1 MSNVRNHQNVQP
13 AIRFKGFTDAWEQ
26 RKFSELFQKS
36 SEKNTNLSFSR
47 SQVLTG
53 ATMTDSD
60 RDINSDDD
68 YMKTY
73 NVIHVG
79 DILFEG
85 HTSKQFAFGRFV
97 LDDYRDGIVSHV
109 FDIYRPKAKMNLGF
123 WKYYIHDENVMRP
136 ILVRATSNA
145 RMLNALSSSEFLKQS
160 VFVPSENEQAKIGN
174 LLEQIDST
182 IALHQREVENL
193 QQLKKSLLQKMF
205 VSGKDSV
212 PRIRFAGFTDAW
224 EQRKLGELATFIN
237 GRAYKQKELLDHGKY
252 KVLRV
257 GNFYTNSEWYYSDLE
272 LPEKYYADDGD
283 LLYTWSA
290 TFGPHVWNGGKVIF
304 HYHIWKIV
312 LSNRLKRDFAVQ
324 LLKND
329 QEQIMVG
336 LNGST
341 MIHITKSGME
351 NKLVQIPATSEQE
364 KIACFLGRLDATIAL
379 HQRKVENLQNLKK
392 SLLRL
397 MFV

>member
-1 MSNVRNHQNVQP
+1 MITEQHVPQF
-13 AIRFKGFTDAWEQ
+13 RFKGFTDSWEQ

-60 RDINSDDD
+60 RYINSDDD

-109 FDIYRPKAKMNLGF
+109 FDIYRPKAKMNLSF

-160 VFVPSENEQAKIGN
+160 VFVPSENEQAKTALSLFTSVNWSCSRDLNRVTCRSCFLKMEKMYPSCDLKGILTLGKSVSWGN
-174 LLEQIDST
+174 WQ
-182 IALHQREVENL
+182 NL
-193 QQLKKSLLQKMF
+193 S
-205 VSGKDSV
+205 
-212 PRIRFAGFTDAW
+212 TDA
-224 EQRKLGELATFIN
+224 LIN
-237 GRAYKQKELLDHGKY
+237 KMSY
-252 KVLRV
+252 
-257 GNFYTNSEWYYSDLE
+257 
-272 LPEKYYADDGD
+272 
-283 LLYTWSA
+283 
-290 TFGPHVWNGGKVIF
+290 
-304 HYHIWKIV
+304 
-312 LSNRLKRDFAVQ
+312 
-324 LLKND
+324 
-329 QEQIMVG
+329 
-336 LNGST
+336 
-341 MIHITKSGME
+341 
-351 NKLVQIPATSEQE
+351 
-364 KIACFLGRLDATIAL
+364 
-379 HQRKVENLQNLKK
+379 
-392 SLLRL
+392 
-397 MFV
+397 